1 MDKKIAHYLVMAAF
15 RATGDLETLLG
26 FLKQHCR
33 PDEYEKFALGI
44 AGAID
49 AVNAGLVDKVLAQ
62 FPEIAGEIEA
72 DIAKYG
78 KVL

>member
-1 MDKKIAHYLVMAAF
+1 V
-15 RATGDLETLLG
+15 GV
-26 FLKQHCR
+26 
-33 PDEYEKFALGI
+33 

-49 AVNAGLVDKVLAQ
+49 AVNVGLVDKVLAQ